1 MEISADNNANGIKRE
16 IKVKGQ
22 KVDTVTSLK
31 YIGAVVSDDVSR
43 ILDWQLQLYKAEA
56 DLE

>member
-1 MEISADNNANGIKRE
+1 MDISADNNANGIQRE

-31 YIGAVVSDDVSR
+31 YIAAVVPDDVSR
-43 ILDWQLQLYKAEA
+43 ILDWQLQLYKAKA